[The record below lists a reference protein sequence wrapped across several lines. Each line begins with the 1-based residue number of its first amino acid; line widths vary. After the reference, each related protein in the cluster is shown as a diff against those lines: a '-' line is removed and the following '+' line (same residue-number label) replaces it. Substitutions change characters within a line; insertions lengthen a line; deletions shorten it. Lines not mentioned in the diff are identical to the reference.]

1 MAQPNHRRN
10 PEKIA
15 RVRELHAAGLSRN
28 AIARDLGIPQ
38 ESVSNIAKD
47 QGLSFDRART
57 RAATQAKVDDA
68 RAARTEIILRLYG
81 QSLAQLDRLD
91 LPEHHI
97 KEASAGKVVS
107 YTARYL
113 PAQDVKSLV
122 TAIGTA
128 AEKAVRLA
136 AVDADTLNLPAVD
149 AWLDHMTNGTPEDP
163 EADPPAGPAPDTA
176 GG

>member
-10 PEKIA
+10 PEKI
-15 RVRELHAAGLSRN
+15 RLVKDLHAEGLSRN
-28 AIARDLGIPQ
+28 EIARRLKIPQ

-47 QGLSFDRART
+47 AGLSFDRART

-97 KEASAGKVVS
+97 KEASAGKVVE
-107 YTARYL
+107 YTAKYL

-149 AWLDHMTNGTPEDP
+149 AWLDHMTNGTPEEP
-163 EADPPAGPAPDTA
+163 EATPPAGPAPDTA